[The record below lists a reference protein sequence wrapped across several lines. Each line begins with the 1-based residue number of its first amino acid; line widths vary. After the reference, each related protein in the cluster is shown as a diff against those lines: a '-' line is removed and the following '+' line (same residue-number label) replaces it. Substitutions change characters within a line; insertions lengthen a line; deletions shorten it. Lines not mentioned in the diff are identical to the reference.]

1 MKRVNGWEC
10 GGGNSSGKILET
22 FGSYFSDLVHII
34 KIYDYCIYF
43 YGIKYLYLNYLIE
56 FWMKNVIIIN
66 NYINYQFISIPRSIF

>member
-43 YGIKYLYLNYLIE
+43 YGIKLFVFKLFNRILNEKCYNYKQLY
-56 FWMKNVIIIN
+56 
-66 NYINYQFISIPRSIF
+66 